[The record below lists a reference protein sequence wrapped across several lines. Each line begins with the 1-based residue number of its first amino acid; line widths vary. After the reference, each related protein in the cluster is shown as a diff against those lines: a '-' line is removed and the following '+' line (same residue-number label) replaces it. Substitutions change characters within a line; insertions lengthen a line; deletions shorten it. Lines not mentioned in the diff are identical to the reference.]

1 MVLKPSLG
9 NSERPSCFCSWG
21 SVQTLPKAFTRDKIF
36 VVSQY
41 LPGEVSPA
49 KGGVGAP
56 APSPAAPTTH
66 PPPLPLAPRAL
77 RTSRMTDK
85 GYQVPAL
92 CAAEL
97 L

>member
-9 NSERPSCFCSWG
+9 NSERPSCFCTWR
-21 SVQTLPKAFTRDKIF
+21 SVQTLPKGFTRDVIF

-66 PPPLPLAPRAL
+66 PSLCPSPPGPFAPR
-77 RTSRMTDK
+77 
-85 GYQVPAL
+85 G
-92 CAAEL
+92 
-97 L
+97 